1 VVLGLRLQAMAEDE
15 GTYELRDDGDMAE
28 VKGAPGDGWG
38 KGPRPGDPDF
48 VPPEVV
54 VVAGSS
60 AAAEAAEEEKEV
72 GAAGEVNAKKPKEPV
87 PLTPEELD
95 VQQNKAVAI
104 LGYICFVIPLV
115 TAPQSAFARFHANQ
129 GLISSLLWVTAVF
142 GCVACWAINLL
153 VGTVLADIVIL
164 AMFFSCL
171 LHLLQPAMLFGA
183 LAMMIKGILNAAD
196 GQKKELPVVGTWR
209 LIK

>member
-1 VVLGLRLQAMAEDE
+1 MAEDE

-28 VKGAPGDGWG
+28 VKGAAGDGWG

-48 VPPEVV
+48 VPPKVV
-54 VVAGSS
+54 VVEGSS
-60 AAAEAAEEEKEV
+60 AAEEAEAGPVV
-72 GAAGEVNAKKPKEPV
+72 GKGVKAPKEPV

-95 VQQNKAVAI
+95 VQQNKAMAI
-104 LGYICFVIPLV
+104 LGYICFVIPLLA
-115 TAPQSAFARFHANQ
+115 APKSAFARFHANQ
-129 GLISSLLWVTAVF
+129 GLISFILWAVAVF
-142 GCVACWAINLL
+142 GGIACWALGLL
-153 VGTVLADIVIL
+153 VDTVLAEIVIL
-164 AMFFSCL
+164 RVFFGCL
-171 LHLLQPAMLFGA
+171 LHLLPPAMLFGA